1 MKVSER
7 VKEVPY
13 SAIRKLTP
21 YADAAKENGKKI
33 YHLNIGEPDTATP
46 KEFFTAIKNFD
57 ANRLG
62 YAPSKGLLDLRM
74 ATSEYYKNRGIDFNA
89 EDEIV
94 ITAGASE
101 ALVFAIVATTDLGDK
116 ILTCNPFYSNYYTI
130 FRQLGINPQTFDTH
144 VENGY
149 ELPDYETIIKSVTE
163 DTKAILLSN
172 PSNPTGAVYTEEEIK
187 VIAKVAKDK
196 DLFII
201 ADEVY
206 REYVFDNRE
215 FMSFAELEG
224 IEDRLILLDSISK
237 RFGACGARIGSIAS
251 KNKEL
256 MKEIVKL
263 ATGRLAAPTMEQI
276 GATELYNVSD
286 EYFKEI
292 NMEYEKR
299 RNCIYEELNKIEG
312 VTVYPSKGA
321 FYVMPVLPVDDAEDF
336 AKWLLT
342 DFDVD
347 GETVMVAP
355 AGGFY
360 HNSDAGKNQ
369 VRLAFVLN
377 CEEIK
382 KSINIL
388 NQGIIQYNKIKKN

>member
-1 MKVSER
+1 MKVSQR

-21 YADAAKENGKKI
+21 YADAAKNAGKKI

-46 KEFFTAIKNFD
+46 KEFFDAIANFD

-62 YAPSKGLLDLRM
+62 YAPSKGLLDLRI
-74 ATSEYYKNRGIDFNA
+74 ATSKYYKDRGIDFDA

-94 ITAGASE
+94 ITTGASE
-101 ALVFAIVATTDLGDK
+101 ALLFALIAVSDLGDK

-130 FRQLGINPQTFDTH
+130 FRQIGINPQTFDTN
-144 VENGY
+144 VEDGY
-149 ELPDYETIIKSVTE
+149 KLPDYETILSAVTE

-172 PSNPTGAVYTEEEIK
+172 PSNPTGAVYTEEEIRR
-187 VIAKVAKDK
+187 IAKVAKDK
-196 DLFII
+196 NLFII

-215 FMSFAELEG
+215 FMSFAEIEG
-224 IEDRLILLDSISK
+224 IDDRLIVLDSISK

-263 ATGRLAAPTMEQI
+263 ATSRLAAPTIEQI
-276 GATELYNVSD
+276 GATKLYSVSED
-286 EYFKEI
+286 YFKEI
-292 NMEYEKR
+292 NEEYQKR
-299 RNCIYEELNKIEG
+299 RDCIYEELNKIKG

-321 FYVMPVLPVDDAEDF
+321 FYVMPQLPVDDAEDF
-336 AKWLLT
+336 AKWMLT
-342 DFDVD
+342 DFDVN

-360 HNSDAGKNQ
+360 HDSDAGKSQ
-369 VRLAFVLN
+369 IRLAFVLN
-377 CEEIK
+377 CEDIKKAIHILDQGINKYNEIK
-382 KSINIL
+382 N
-388 NQGIIQYNKIKKN
+388 